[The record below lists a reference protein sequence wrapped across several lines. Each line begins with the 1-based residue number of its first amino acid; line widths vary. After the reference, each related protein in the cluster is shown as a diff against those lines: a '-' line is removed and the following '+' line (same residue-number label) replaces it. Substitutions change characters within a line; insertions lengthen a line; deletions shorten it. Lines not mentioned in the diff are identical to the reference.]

1 VRSRIQRDAAVLL
14 RSVDFGEADRVLTFL
29 TREQGR
35 VSVLAKGAR
44 RSKRRFAGALEPF
57 ALLRV
62 EIASGRSGMGR
73 LEAAV
78 IERAFP
84 KLLGDLA
91 RMTTAGILFGLVRE
105 LVPDAMPDPAVFD
118 DVVQLLTALDEAV
131 LPERALRLS
140 FELSQLG
147 RAGFSPRLE
156 ACGVCGKRP
165 DPARATDFD
174 PRRGFIVCQ
183 SCGGAAYR
191 LRSSTREAWL
201 AACAGDFGAAAA
213 AEWTPEDLEVS
224 ARAVESFIDHRLER
238 PRGTG

>member
-1 VRSRIQRDAAVLL
+1 
-14 RSVDFGEADRVLTFL
+14 
-29 TREQGR
+29 
-35 VSVLAKGAR
+35 VLAKGAR

-62 EIASGRSGMGR
+62 EIAAGRSGMGR

-91 RMTTAGILFGLVRE
+91 RMTTAGSLFALVRE
-105 LVPDAMPDPAVFD
+105 LVPDAMPDPDVFD
-118 DVVQLLTALDEAV
+118 DVVQLLAALDERE

-140 FELSQLG
+140 FELAQLS

-165 DPARATDFD
+165 EPARATDFD

-191 LRSSTREAWL
+191 LRSNTRDAWRV
-201 AACAGDFGAAAA
+201 ACAGDFRAAAG
-213 AEWTPEDLEVS
+213 AEWTPDDLEVS
-224 ARAVESFIDHRLER
+224 ARAVERFLEHRLER
-238 PRGTG
+238 RTH